1 MPKILH
7 VEDDVIML
15 KAISRILEKNG
26 YQVVSAKDGKQAFDI
41 LDIQK
46 DFDLII
52 TDIML
57 PYNNGLEIVAKIKT
71 DSELR
76 DIPII
81 IISSVGNEEIV
92 RESFRL
98 GAEDFIKK
106 PVMSS
111 ELLIKIKRVIDK
123 KISVVNKVFVT
134 KRKK

>member
-111 ELLIKIKRVIDK
+111 ELLIKIKRLIDK

>member
-41 LDIQK
+41 LDTQK

-57 PYNNGLEIVAKIKT
+57 PYNNGLEIVAKTRT

-111 ELLIKIKRVIDK
+111 ELLIKIKRLIDK

>member
-41 LDIQK
+41 LDTQK
-46 DFDLII
+46 DFDIII

-57 PYNNGLEIVAKIKT
+57 PYSNGLEIVAKTKS

-81 IISSVGNEEIV
+81 IVSSVGNEETI
-92 RESFRL
+92 REALRL

-111 ELLIKIKRVIDK
+111 ELLIKIKRLIDR
-123 KISVVNKVFVT
+123 KINVLNKVFVT